1 MALNM
6 YISLQFYNKW
16 LSLFTFILCVVIMF
30 ALSWQSSLVT
40 LSIICALY
48 LIVMYRQPDANWG
61 SSTQEQTYR
70 TLISAAHRLQQT
82 GEHVKNY
89 HPQILVLSGNPIT
102 RPALIDLGSVITKN
116 TSLLMVGDVFE
127 NKLPNRMRNEMVSE
141 TYRYFDEK
149 KIKAFYNLVDDV
161 NMETGIKLMIQTSGF
176 GKLSPNI
183 VLMGYK
189 SDWATGGYQ
198 NLKTYF
204 NILK

>member
-1 MALNM
+1 M